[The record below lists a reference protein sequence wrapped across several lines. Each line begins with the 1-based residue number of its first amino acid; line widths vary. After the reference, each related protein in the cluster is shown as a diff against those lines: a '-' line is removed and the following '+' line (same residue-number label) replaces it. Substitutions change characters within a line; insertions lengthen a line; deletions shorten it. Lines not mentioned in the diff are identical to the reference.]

1 MKTLLTLPFFLLFL
15 ISSPSWGADYIWN
28 NSYGLYE
35 RDGVWFK
42 FYGYP
47 FTGEVKSEST
57 SGWMVEGRDMV
68 CGPNIGKTVKSNLQ
82 ENI

>member
-1 MKTLLTLPFFLLFL
+1 M
-15 ISSPSWGADYIWN
+15 
-28 NSYGLYE
+28 
-35 RDGVWFK
+35 WFK

-47 FTGEVKSEST
+47 VTGEVKSEST